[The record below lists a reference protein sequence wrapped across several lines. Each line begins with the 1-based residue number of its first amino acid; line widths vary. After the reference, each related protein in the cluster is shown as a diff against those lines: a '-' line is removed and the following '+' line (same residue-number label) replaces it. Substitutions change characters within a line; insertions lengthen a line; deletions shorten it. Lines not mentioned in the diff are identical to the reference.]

1 MQPCPA
7 VLGLNGMAVM
17 KETPADGTGLFR
29 EIELTAPARAYRAV
43 SFIRELARVVC
54 FFGSPLVAWMFIQHF
69 FPDLPSGG
77 KFWGWL
83 AGTAFLY
90 LVSYLGLTFS
100 ALTMRPGLGVLFLA
114 IVAGPALWTV
124 VPYVWETRDA
134 QSYAIVFGGITV
146 LALPF
151 LWAGLQTVR
160 LGRAGREIARPSPP
174 VRSFSGFL
182 REVFVVWPGLKRSF
196 WRMVGADILTYT
208 ASLALWTG
216 TMLLAVLGFLVICL
230 FPVFLQ
236 THGLGEVTAQVAAL
250 LLLALVTGA
259 TQSLF
264 RSTARWFS
272 RASYADQVG
281 RDGRPPILFLRSF
294 QDDQVRLPER
304 GFLPRFWRAVFSPG
318 IRGRRLDHFLIEG
331 FSRYGPALALGNP
344 GEKNLPFGAARV
356 YCTHDTWKD
365 KVAEIANRADH
376 VLLIADSTP
385 GVEWEIYH
393 FLKPPWREKTL
404 FVVAPKSAD
413 LREAPTLAAAIA
425 KEGVPDGG
433 PPILACY
440 WDDDG
445 RLTVL
450 RADMPRSPEAFIV
463 AMQTF
468 FRARAKAL
476 ATG

>member
-1 MQPCPA
+1 
-7 VLGLNGMAVM
+7 M
-17 KETPADGTGLFR
+17 KETAPGGNTAFDEIGLM
-29 EIELTAPARAYRAV
+29 APARAYRAV

-54 FFGSPLVAWMFIQHF
+54 IFGSPLVAWMFVHDF
-69 FPDLPSGG
+69 LPDLQGGG
-77 KFWGWL
+77 KLWAWL
-83 AGTAFLY
+83 AGTVLCY

-114 IVAGPALWTV
+114 VVAGPSLWV
-124 VPYVWETRDA
+124 IVPYVWNTKDA
-134 QSYAIVFGGITV
+134 QSYALVFGAITV

-151 LWAGLQTVR
+151 LWAGLQTAR

-174 VRSFSGFL
+174 IRSFAGFL
-182 REVFVVWPGLKRSF
+182 REVFAVWPGLKRSF
-196 WRMVGADILTYT
+196 WRRVAADVLTYS
-208 ASLALWTG
+208 AALALWAG
-216 TMLLAVLGFLVICL
+216 TTVLAALGFLVICL
-230 FPVFLQ
+230 FPVFLH
-236 THGLGEVTAQVAAL
+236 THGIGEVTMQVLAL
-250 LLLALVTGA
+250 LVLALLTGA
-259 TQSLF
+259 TQSLC
-264 RSTARWFS
+264 RSGARWFS
-272 RASYADQVG
+272 RASYADQVE

-304 GFLPRFWRAVFSPG
+304 GFLPRLWRAIFSPG

-365 KVAEIANRADH
+365 KVAEIADRADH
-376 VLLIADSTP
+376 VLLVADSTP

-404 FVVAPKSAD
+404 FIVAPKSAD
-413 LREAPTLAAAIA
+413 LREAPTLAAALRQ
-425 KEGVPDGG
+425 EGVPDGG

-440 WDDDG
+440 WNDEG

-450 RADMPRSPEAFIV
+450 RADMPRSPEAF
-463 AMQTF
+463 
-468 FRARAKAL
+468 
-476 ATG
+476 

>member
-1 MQPCPA
+1 
-7 VLGLNGMAVM
+7 M
-17 KETPADGTGLFR
+17 KETATEGKAEFR

-54 FFGSPLVAWMFIQHF
+54 LSCSPLVGWMFVQHF
-69 FPDLPSGG
+69 FPGLQGGG
-77 KFWGWL
+77 KIWVWL
-83 AGTAFLY
+83 SGTIVCF

-100 ALTMRPGLGVLFLA
+100 SLTMRPGLGVVFLA
-114 IVAGPALWTV
+114 IVAGPSLWAV
-124 VPYVWETRDA
+124 VPYVWETKDV

-151 LWAGLQTVR
+151 LWAGLRTMR
-160 LGRAGREIARPSPP
+160 LDRVGREIARPSPP
-174 VRSFSGFL
+174 IRSLPGFL

-196 WRMVGADILTYT
+196 WRMVAADILTYT

-216 TMLLAVLGFLVICL
+216 TMMLAVLGFLVICL
-230 FPVFLQ
+230 FPAFLQ
-236 THGLGEVTAQVAAL
+236 THGLGEVTSQVVVL
-250 LLLALVTGA
+250 VVLAFVTGA
-259 TQSLF
+259 VQSLL
-264 RSTARWFS
+264 RSAARWFS
-272 RASYADQVG
+272 RASYADQVE
-281 RDGRPPILFLRSF
+281 RDGRPPVLFLRSF

-304 GFLPRFWRAVFSPG
+304 GFLPRFWRAMFSPG

-365 KVAEIANRADH
+365 KVAEIADRADH
-376 VLLIADSTP
+376 VLLVADSTP

-393 FLKPPWREKTL
+393 FLMPPWREKTL
-404 FVVAPKSAD
+404 FIVAPKSAD
-413 LREAPTLAAAIA
+413 LREAPTLGAAIR

-433 PPILACY
+433 APILACY
-440 WDDDG
+440 WDDGG
-445 RLTVL
+445 RLTIL

-476 ATG
+476 VTG